1 MLTRT
6 ELQGL
11 NVGDVVEA
19 GSILPGLTKEPV
31 ALKMTAAEDGVF
43 VEFVATY
50 FGVTLGKV
58 KADVSGET
66 VKWEM

>member
-1 MLTRT
+1 MLTKI
-6 ELQGL
+6 ELEGL
-11 NVGDVVEA
+11 RVGDVVEA